1 MLDLKDKVHLS
12 AAATGEAASEVKA
25 GATDE
30 AAKALMT
37 LGYAAP
43 AARQAVRK
51 AAEKHGTDLSV
62 QQLIKLALKER

>member
-1 MLDLKDKVHLS
+1 
-12 AAATGEAASEVKA
+12 
-25 GATDE
+25 
-30 AAKALMT
+30 MT

-51 AAEKHGTDLSV
+51 AVEKHGTDLSV